1 MKWDWAWLKAN
12 LNTTPS
18 PPLQLW
24 TNFLARAN
32 PSHPMS
38 LHSHLLQ
45 SPKGCSIAT
54 PTNPVVAEAPERNM
68 PLKKTSSEKDVSK
81 NISKLVKEG
90 RPQKQA
96 VAIAKETQ
104 RTAKKKGK

>member
-1 MKWDWAWLKAN
+1 MRMPTSPVGVE
-12 LNTTPS
+12 TT
-18 PPLQLW
+18 
-24 TNFLARAN
+24 
-32 PSHPMS
+32 
-38 LHSHLLQ
+38 
-45 SPKGCSIAT
+45 
-54 PTNPVVAEAPERNM
+54 EADM

-81 NISKLVKEG
+81 NISKLVREG

>member
-1 MKWDWAWLKAN
+1 MWPLSN
-12 LNTTPS
+12 LWSKLTCLLLPLS
-18 PPLQLW
+18 PPPPPIP
-24 TNFLARAN
+24 R
-32 PSHPMS
+32 
-38 LHSHLLQ
+38 LLPQ
-45 SPKGCSIAT
+45 TLKGCSIAT
-54 PTNPVVAEAPERNM
+54 PTNPVVAEVPERNI

>member
-1 MKWDWAWLKAN
+1 
-12 LNTTPS
+12 
-18 PPLQLW
+18 
-24 TNFLARAN
+24 
-32 PSHPMS
+32 
-38 LHSHLLQ
+38 
-45 SPKGCSIAT
+45 
-54 PTNPVVAEAPERNM
+54 M

-96 VAIAKETQ
+96 VAIAKETH